1 MADPAAILLQAA
13 NEVGWTPPG
22 GSAEAIAAWCKA
34 QCACIAGGQDREH
47 AENAVQSALEAAHNG
62 NMEYAVAGLRVAHQA
77 TKGGI

>member
-13 NEVGWTPPG
+13 NEVGWAPPA
-22 GSAEAIAAWCKA
+22 GSAEAIAAWCKK

-62 NMEYAVAGLRVAHQA
+62 NMEYALAGLRVAHQA
-77 TKGGI
+77 TQGGV